1 MKNIFLLII
10 LFVGVVS
17 VKSVNAQANNITSTG
32 LELREV
38 PTPNAYLTNVAV
50 GNFAIA
56 RLKIVN
62 SGTQPGGSYPIGV
75 VKAVVT
81 FVEEGFN
88 SHYFKYDGPATFNTA
103 KFSWVYDAINAQ
115 LVGINTVAFA
125 TGVINTEIVDV
136 QIKGIKVT
144 LLPSSSISDLP
155 LQLSLINN
163 PTTNNPNDDY
173 HTLRIDVVAPSG
185 SVLPVTLTNFEAFA
199 DKCNAKIKWST
210 SNETNLKKYEVEVS
224 KNGLSFEKAGTLN
237 PSVANTGIYEFNT
250 NQGTGKAYYRLKI
263 IDKDGSVTYSKI
275 VTVNA
280 NCTDKIVKLFPN
292 PVKLDQLL
300 NVNLTGYDAS
310 VKADLYSATGQLVK
324 SYILRNGAN
333 NLSVE
338 NLAQGFYTLRVM
350 ENGAV
355 AESFKLNVLK

>member
-1 MKNIFLLII
+1 MMSLLVFLTNQ
-10 LFVGVVS
+10 VS
-17 VKSVNAQANNITSTG
+17 AQFPCDITSG
-32 LELREV
+32 GVELRNGSGFPIPHIFV
-38 PTPNAYLTNVAV
+38 TGAQGFATFGISNQGV
-50 GNFAIA
+50 GAA
-56 RLKIVN
+56 D
-62 SGTQPGGSYPIGV
+62 GSPCAYPIGKV
-75 VKAVVT
+75 EVKVSFPASAGLSY
-81 FVEEGFN
+81 F
-88 SHYFKYDGPATFNTA
+88 FKYDGPMLFSTA
-103 KFSWVYDAINAQ
+103 KYNWAYSTILNA
-115 LVGINTVAFA
+115 LVGINTQPIPTGFIGAEVVSVPISALA
-125 TGVINTEIVDV
+125 TGT
-136 QIKGIKVT
+136 T
-144 LLPSSSISDLP
+144 LLGVTMRILPSASGDFAF
-155 LQLSLINN
+155 NN
-163 PTTNNPNDDY
+163 AFDMP
-173 HTLRIDVVAPSG
+173 VVVLAG
-185 SVLPVTLTNFEAFA
+185 AGGVLPVTLTNFEAFA

-310 VKADLYSATGQLVK
+310 VKADLYSSTGQLVK
-324 SYILRNGAN
+324 SYILKNGAN